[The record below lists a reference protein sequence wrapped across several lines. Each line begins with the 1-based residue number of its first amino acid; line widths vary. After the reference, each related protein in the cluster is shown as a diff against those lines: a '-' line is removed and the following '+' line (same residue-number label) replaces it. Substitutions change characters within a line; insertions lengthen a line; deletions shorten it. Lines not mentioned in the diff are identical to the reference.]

1 MLYFDNILYG
11 RHSQTQCLMYCDM
24 ALKRHFVELGG
35 HLHLHKHTAFQ
46 RVQDF
51 IPCLYTGPVFFSGFE
66 VQTMFAGTV
75 QTGILN
81 TAELRY
87 KELLTGCPMVQVT
100 KANVTKSKGK
110 RLVQGIWLR
119 NLVEGYLRLLANSS
133 HVPIL
138 GKVIRFIYMWLYY

>member
-66 VQTMFAGTV
+66 EVQTMFAGTV

-81 TAELRY
+81 AAELRY

-100 KANVTKSKGK
+100 KANVTKWPVDSKIGTRDMAEK
-110 RLVQGIWLR
+110 LGGRISSSIGEFIPCSYPWQGD
-119 NLVEGYLRLLANSS
+119 
-133 HVPIL
+133 
-138 GKVIRFIYMWLYY
+138 